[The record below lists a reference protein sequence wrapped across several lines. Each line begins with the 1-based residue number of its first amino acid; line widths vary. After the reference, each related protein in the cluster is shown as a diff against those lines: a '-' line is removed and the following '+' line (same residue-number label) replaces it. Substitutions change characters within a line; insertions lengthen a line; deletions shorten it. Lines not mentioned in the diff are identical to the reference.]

1 MGNARFA
8 NSNLDIFT
16 HIVNCVPRLSAAPMV
31 DVRASRPSRQHT
43 ERAYRPWW
51 SPKATTARQNDI
63 TVSSVEF
70 EFEFTFTRHVCS
82 AACRGPMVDVR
93 AYRPSR
99 QHTERASRPWW
110 SPKAMTVR
118 QNDITVSSSNSRE
131 YQYEFTIT
139 RYVCSAAPTAP
150 MAEVRCICAS
160 INIVSL
166 STGSNFEFRVFTR
179 MHAHRNGLTEH

>member
-1 MGNARFA
+1 M
-8 NSNLDIFT
+8 NLPLRVT
-16 HIVNCVPRLSAAPMV
+16 CVPRLAAAPMV

-43 ERAYRPWW
+43 ERASRPWW
-51 SPKATTARQNDI
+51 SPKAMAARQNDI

-70 EFEFTFTRHVCS
+70 EYGFTF
-82 AACRGPMVDVR
+82 
-93 AYRPSR
+93 
-99 QHTERASRPWW
+99 
-110 SPKAMTVR
+110 
-118 QNDITVSSSNSRE
+118 
-131 YQYEFTIT
+131 T